1 MSEANLALDNITQEL
16 KKKHPSIR
24 KILNSLFN
32 SLKAQQ
38 LDISGPEFYDIVGE
52 TFKLNPKFFMKYLYE
67 DIRKEVSKVYSDEKM
82 QEMERY
88 IIKKFFLYDGEQIL
102 YEYDGVNIS
111 QEIKGKYKLKIR
123 SAIIYITNY
132 RIIAQGKLKKE
143 VHSGVGAD
151 GTGIGIIDIF
161 ILIGYSAK
169 AAVKSSAHRK
179 ELEKSINESWEGDL
193 PTYGFPFP
201 IYPSLNLKKTYKY
214 IRYNVQKEGINCQI
228 KISPSSYKT
237 RTNLNEILK
246 AFQIDEPLGKIEI
259 TYKFPTLGI
268 IGLSS
273 NITGFTI
280 VVLLLLNYHIFGD
293 YLIVYG
299 IITIIFPFVAW
310 ICGDFGIWRERIP
323 ILARIAKL
331 IGIFFLIIFP
341 IIAMIVIPILIH

>member
-1 MSEANLALDNITQEL
+1 MSGPDLDLDNIAQEL

-24 KILNSLFN
+24 KILTSLFK
-32 SLKAQQ
+32 SLKTHQ
-38 LDISGPEFYDIVGE
+38 LEISGSEFYDIVGGA
-52 TFKLNPKFFMKYLYE
+52 FKLNPKFFMKYIYE
-67 DIRKEVSKVYSDEKM
+67 NIRKEVSKVYSDKKT

-88 IIKKFFLYDGEQIL
+88 ILKKFCLYDGEQIL

-237 RTNLNEILK
+237 RTNLNKLLK
-246 AFQIDEPLGKIEI
+246 AFQIDDPFGKIESK
-259 TYKFPTLGI
+259 YKFPTLGI
-268 IGLSS
+268 LGLSS
-273 NITGFTI
+273 NIAGFTI
-280 VVLLLLNYHIFGD
+280 VVLLLLNYHIFGN

-299 IITIIFPFVAW
+299 LIPIIFPLVAW
-310 ICGDFGIWRERIP
+310 ICGDIGIWRERIP
-323 ILARIAKL
+323 ILARIAQIL
-331 IGIFFLIIFP
+331 GLFFLIMFP